1 MSNEGKIIIAILIL
15 LLIVVID
22 ARIHQGSGGENLIIT
37 AKQVYD
43 HPNATSDGLYG
54 RTYK

>member
-43 HPNATSDGLYG
+43 HPNAASDGLYG